1 MKTII
6 RTVACVSLLSLSS
19 ACFADEV
26 IENLDTAKAAYEAGK
41 YSEAI
46 QALDYAGSLVRQKKG
61 EAVVKLLP
69 AAPSGWTAE
78 EAESESTSG
87 SVMGGIV
94 GAKRVYRRASGEG
107 RVSIQIQSD
116 SPLLQTY
123 GMMFANPMLMTSSGA
138 KLETIK
144 GQKCAV
150 TFKAGNKNGDVKAV
164 VDNRY
169 MITIDGDDL
178 SREELVS
185 FAKAIDY
192 SALAALK

>member
-1 MKTII
+1 MKSLLRLAT
-6 RTVACVSLLSLSS
+6 CVSLVSLS
-19 ACFADEV
+19 ATCFADEV
-26 IENLDTAKAAYEAGK
+26 TENLDTAKSAYDAGK

-46 QALDYAGSLVRQKKG
+46 TALDYAGSLIRQKKG

-69 AAPSGWTAE
+69 AAPKGWTAE
-78 EAESESTSG
+78 EAESESS
-87 SVMGGIV
+87 SSSMMGGIV
-94 GAKRVYRRASGEG
+94 GAKRVYRRAEGDG
-107 RVSIQIQSD
+107 RVTIQIQSD

-150 TFKAGNKNGDVKAV
+150 TFKNGGKNGDVKAV

-178 SREELVS
+178 TREELVS

-192 SALAALK
+192 NALAALK

>member
-6 RTVACVSLLSLSS
+6 RAVACVSLLSLSG

-26 IENLDTAKAAYEAGK
+26 IENLDTAKSAYEAGK

-150 TFKAGNKNGDVKAV
+150 TFKAGSKNGDVKAV

-178 SREELVS
+178 TREELVS

-192 SALAALK
+192 SALAGLK